1 MNLTASI
8 ALSTF
13 LLLIA
18 DAAVA
23 ESSTSRPSGTGL
35 YLVEFTTGPAW
46 QSGIA
51 PGEQQGFAEHSAN
64 LRRLRESGTLLFG
77 ARYADKGV
85 ILLRLPD
92 ETAVR
97 SELEPDSALAARV
110 FEAAIH
116 EFRPF
121 YPGEVPAGTH

>member
-1 MNLTASI
+1 MNLIVSI
-8 ALSTF
+8 TSSAF
-13 LLLIA
+13 LLLA
-18 DAAVA
+18 GAAMA
-23 ESSTSRPSGTGL
+23 ESPASRPSGTGL

-51 PGEQQGFAEHSAN
+51 PNGQQGFAEHSAN

-85 ILLRLPD
+85 ILLRLPN
-92 ETAVR
+92 EAAVR
-97 SELEPDSALAARV
+97 SELEQDAALAARV
-110 FEAAIH
+110 FESAIH

-121 YPGEVPAGTH
+121 YPGEVPAGAD